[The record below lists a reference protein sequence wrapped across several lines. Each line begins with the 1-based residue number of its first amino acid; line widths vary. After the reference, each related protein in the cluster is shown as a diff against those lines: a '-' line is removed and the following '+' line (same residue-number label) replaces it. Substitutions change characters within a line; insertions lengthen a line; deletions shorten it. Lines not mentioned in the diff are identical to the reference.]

1 MINNICLRLLE
12 TYFLQGFISKFSNYT
27 SYTKVVSM
35 LEFGRIHD
43 FDDDDEQTLGYNVI

>member
-1 MINNICLRLLE
+1 MINNICLRLE

-43 FDDDDEQTLGYNVI
+43 FDDEQTLGYNVI